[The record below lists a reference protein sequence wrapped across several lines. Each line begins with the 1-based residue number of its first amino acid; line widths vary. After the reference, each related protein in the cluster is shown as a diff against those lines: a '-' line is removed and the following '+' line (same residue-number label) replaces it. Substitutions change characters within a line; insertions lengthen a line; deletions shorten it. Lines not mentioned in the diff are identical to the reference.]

1 MTAPVPA
8 STNSVLTSP
17 LTIAVAVLGALV
29 GALIGSL
36 AGPIGAVVIAMLGAL
51 VAVGVRVVTAG
62 AATAPSTVIDP
73 FTVQEPWRRLTQ
85 DALKARST
93 FHEAIDRTAS
103 GPIRD
108 RLADIGRRVDAA
120 VDEVWHNARAGH
132 ELAAAQR
139 RISTGSDSSRRLGE
153 QVATTEARLRTVNEN
168 LTSTIALAVELSVS
182 ASAPDEFNSIEAN
195 VSSITNELDAIQSAI
210 AETTSITRRPG
221 SQGGTAGGV
230 TE

>member
-1 MTAPVPA
+1 MNAPVPA

-17 LTIAVAVLGALV
+17 LTIAVAVVGALV

-36 AGPIGAVVIAMLGAL
+36 AGPVGAVLIAVLGAL

-85 DALKARST
+85 DALKARTT
-93 FHEAIDRTAS
+93 FHEAIDRTAA
-103 GPIRD
+103 GPIRE
-108 RLADIGRRVDAA
+108 RLDDIGRRVDAA

-132 ELAAAQR
+132 DLAAAQR
-139 RISTGSDSSRRLGE
+139 RISAESDSARRLGE
-153 QVATTEARLRTVNEN
+153 QVTTTEARLRKVNDD
-168 LTSTIALAVELSVS
+168 LTSTIALAIELSVS
-182 ASAPDEFNSIEAN
+182 ASAPDEFNSIETT
-195 VSSITNELDAIQSAI
+195 VSSIAIELDAIQSAI

-221 SQGGTAGGV
+221 TAGGTAGGA
-230 TE
+230 TA